1 MKRVRLNPIVMA
13 LIIAVFLVVFHSSQ
27 ASSDT
32 LINRIVV
39 VMDDSIITQYD
50 LQKAAVWNGMEYEKM
65 SPAAKQELVNQLIN
79 RDLVFQEINKTGG
92 VSVDKSA
99 MDSAIRSIKAQNPNP
114 VFTDKDIEEYAR
126 TQLLI
131 RNFADQR
138 FAPLVRIGEEE
149 IRTFYNNFVA
159 TETHSSSP
167 APTLAESYDR
177 IKAILEKRAIDSLL
191 KDWLDKQRAIHKI
204 RIIEPL

>member
-1 MKRVRLNPIVMA
+1 MKRVRLNPIVIT
-13 LIIAVFLVVFHSSQ
+13 LITVVFLVVFHPSQ
-27 ASSDT
+27 ASGDT

-65 SPAAKQELVNQLIN
+65 SPTAKRELANQLIN
-79 RDLVFQEINKTGG
+79 RNLVFQEINKTGG
-92 VSVDKSA
+92 VRVDKNLL
-99 MDSAIRSIKAQNPNP
+99 DSVIQSIKAQNPNP
-114 VFTDKDIEEYAR
+114 VFSDNDIEEYTR

-149 IRTFYNNFVA
+149 IRTFYNNFAA

-167 APTLAESYDR
+167 VPTLAESYDR